1 MLWVRGGRN
10 PEASMR
16 HLRAPGSWKVNIF
29 HLCSFHPP
37 PLSLL
42 LGGILRQEDQ
52 PLEWSL
58 QRLQPLF
65 PSSSFSVWALPRSYT
80 QCPGIFR
87 DSSATSKVLT
97 RTWFT
102 YIWIPGGGHGNPL
115 QYSCLENPMDRG
127 AWRAT
132 VHGVA
137 KSQTWLK
144 WLSSHAWMLNIRR
157 YMPIISI
164 LF

>member
-1 MLWVRGGRN
+1 MQGGRN
-10 PEASMR
+10 PEASIR
-16 HLRAPGSWKVNIF
+16 HPEGPWLLGSE
-29 HLCSFHPP
+29 HLS
-37 PLSLL
+37 SLL
-42 LGGILRQEDQ
+42 
-52 PLEWSL
+52 S
-58 QRLQPLF
+58 
-65 PSSSFSVWALPRSYT
+65 PSSTFVFVAGRDFKAGGSASWVVLAVVISPFPPSFSFWALPRSYT

-115 QYSCLENPMDRG
+115 QYSCLDNPIDRG
-127 AWRAT
+127 ASRAT
-132 VHGVA
+132 VQGVT

-144 WLSSHAWMLNIRR
+144 WLSTRAWMLNIRR
-157 YMPIISI
+157 YMPITSI